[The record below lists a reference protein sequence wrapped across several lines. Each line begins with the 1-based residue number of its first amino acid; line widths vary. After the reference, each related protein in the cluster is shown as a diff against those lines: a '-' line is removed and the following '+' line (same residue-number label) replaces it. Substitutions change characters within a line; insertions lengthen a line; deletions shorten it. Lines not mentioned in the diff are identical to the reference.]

1 MAASKRQTE
10 MILRELMQ
18 DRSGEVV
25 DAALAARKAILKS
38 AGECSDIIYET
49 YCISN
54 AFSFTGKQ
62 GQGFIHI
69 ATYANHVNIGF
80 DRGTELE
87 DPEGLLKGTGKLIRH
102 IRLNTVSDV
111 KQDAIIRLIE
121 AAVEQG
127 RAMAE
132 KKGGAL
138 PTREAFSA
146 KFLKDHD
153 DARKVVH
160 CALLH
165 TNSIVGTTR
174 MPSVLSPQG
183 TIGSSRLT
191 PIAGHRVL
199 WLVREWRWIGLE
211 TVHVLLS
218 RYNAVQPKQGSN

>member
-1 MAASKRQTE
+1 MRARMNELAYELGRDQRGRSSFRKELRPLSAFPTLNILTFNILDFKRYLQ
-10 MILRELMQ
+10 IQ
-18 DRSGEVV
+18 
-25 DAALAARKAILKS
+25 
-38 AGECSDIIYET
+38 
-49 YCISN
+49 
-54 AFSFTGKQ
+54 
-62 GQGFIHI
+62 
-69 ATYANHVNIGF
+69 F
-80 DRGTELE
+80 DRGIELE
-87 DPEGLLKGTGKLIRH
+87 DPEGFLKGTGKLIRH

-111 KQDAIIRLIE
+111 KQDSIIRLIE

-174 MPSVLSPQG
+174 MPSVLSSQG
-183 TIGSSRLT
+183 TIRPSRLT
-191 PIAGHRVL
+191 PTAGSRVL

-218 RYNAVQPKQGSN
+218 RYNAVQPKQGSNQLRVDSARSLESLERRATLQHTSQ